1 MKKLVFS
8 FLVVPLLLPGTVFS
22 QSNGHGKSTVPKAS
36 TISGTVSQDGKSL
49 IGKNGEPWVVANPAT
64 LTGHEGQQVKV
75 KCQLSSGSHDIR
87 VLSVKTAATQTKYA
101 VNLGDAAFR
110 R

>member
-1 MKKLVFS
+1 MKKLVLS
-8 FLVVPLLLPGTVFS
+8 FLMVPLLLPGTAFS
-22 QSNGHGKSTVPKAS
+22 QSDGHDKSAPKAS

-49 IGKNGEPWVVANPAT
+49 IGKNGEPWLVANPAT
-64 LTGHEGQQVKV
+64 LAGHEGQQVKV
-75 KCQLSSGSHDIR
+75 KYQLASGGHDIH
-87 VLSVKTAATQTKYA
+87 VLSVKTVATQTRYA